1 MGNGS
6 GEHEDKGLGIC
17 DPDQL
22 SWSPMLIFQSN
33 SHRHELQMGLPLS
46 RQLLYDL
53 LGSKDFSGEFHRFT
67 LSVIMTLTYG
77 KRLESKM
84 SREVKAFTQLEHD
97 IAGALAHPMSAL
109 GDAFPILNGLP
120 RWAAPWKRMG
130 DTIFDSTDKFF
141 QE

>member
-33 SHRHELQMGLPLS
+33 SHRHQLQMGLPLS

-109 GDAFPILNGLP
+109 GTLSLYLTDCLAGLLRGKGWVILFL
-120 RWAAPWKRMG
+120 
-130 DTIFDSTDKFF
+130 ILQISS
-141 QE
+141 